1 MEGKRGS
8 ECLLK
13 PVLNIDFNPLFYDC
27 FWCNGGMVSFSRCFE
42 WIWICIAYSVDEC
55 SGFEEYFLSTTWS
68 GNGNFSSG
76 TDVAYGLG
84 AFMWGVVA
92 NFIGF
97 FGMYCLTATM
107 VIATLLLVIAH
118 NRLLNE

>member
-1 MEGKRGS
+1 MLVIAGILMIASAYFMIAFGATVEWLVLAGALNGFGFALLIPLMNAVVLKNVSSAQRGRATA
-8 ECLLK
+8 
-13 PVLNIDFNPLFYDC
+13 I
-27 FWCNGGMVSFSRCFE
+27 
-42 WIWICIAYSVDEC
+42 
-55 SGFEEYFLSTTWS
+55 
-68 GNGNFSSG
+68 FSSG